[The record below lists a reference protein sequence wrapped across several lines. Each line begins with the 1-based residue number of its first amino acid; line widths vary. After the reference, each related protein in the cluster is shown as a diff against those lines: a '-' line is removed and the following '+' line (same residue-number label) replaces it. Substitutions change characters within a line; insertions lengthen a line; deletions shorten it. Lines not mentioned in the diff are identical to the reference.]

1 MIQYY
6 ITDKGNNLIERAVD
20 RAEQGQLGSL
30 EPELLVLVMLRRGW
44 TTEEV
49 LANAAENIGERQA
62 RKHVPR
68 ILSGME
74 REGYIA
80 KDVPLDDRDLD
91 GNGTDIPDVFKRS
104 FPDNI

>member
-6 ITDKGNNLIERAVD
+6 ITDKGESLIERAVTQ
-20 RAEQGQLGSL
+20 AEQGQLGSL
-30 EPELLVLVMLRRGW
+30 EPELMILVMLRRGW
-44 TTEEV
+44 STEQIFS
-49 LANAAENIGERQA
+49 NAAENIGERQA
-62 RKHVPR
+62 RKQVPR

-80 KDVPLDDRDLD
+80 KDVPLDDRDLE
-91 GNGTDIPDVFKRS
+91 GNGTDVPDIFKRS